1 VKKATLAHLKNDHER
16 LSGEL
21 KLLESGV
28 RVVSRK
34 SSAGLEDVSA
44 KEAMDIRRRL
54 TRLDEMIAAI
64 QAGVL

>member
-1 VKKATLAHLKNDHER
+1 VKKATLGHLQDELAR

-21 KLLESGV
+21 KLLESGA

-34 SSAGLEDVSA
+34 TLAGLEDVSA
-44 KEAMDIRRRL
+44 KEATDIRRRI